1 MEIHT
6 IENLR
11 ISENNVL
18 VKLPDTYRMMLN
30 NEIDIRGI
38 SIITKYEPS
47 YYAPRYGT
55 VAVIPNRLKFGI
67 GGMSWKTD
75 IEIQVGDTVWF
86 NYLVCLMALGR
97 LLNPVYRSDET
108 RYYTCGE
115 DIYVLL
121 PYESLIVAKREI
133 HGDIVWKLKS
143 HINYSEAKDE
153 DFDGKRVDFL
163 RNDEL
168 RCLPYHAPRYIKTEI
183 ICLNSYVIGKQI
195 KRKVSD
201 KLIVNDDKTGWV
213 KLLHVGNPV
222 TEYFTETVEIEDVEV
237 GDTVLI
243 NKLLAEKLE
252 NGMVNHFCDEEVLF
266 FQRRQIYGKA

>member
-1 MEIHT
+1 MKIDS

-121 PYESLIVAKREI
+121 PYESLIVAKRE
-133 HGDIVWKLKS
+133 V
-143 HINYSEAKDE
+143 SEFPTD
-153 DFDGKRVDFL
+153 
-163 RNDEL
+163 
-168 RCLPYHAPRYIKTEI
+168 YTET

-201 KLIVNDDKTGWV
+201 KLIVNDEKTGWV

-266 FQRRQIYGKA
+266 FQRRQIYGKT

>member
-1 MEIHT
+1 MKIDT

-18 VKLPDTYRMMLN
+18 IKLPDTYRMMLN

-86 NYLVCLMALGR
+86 NYLVCLMALGK

-121 PYESLIVAKREI
+121 PYESLIVAKREVSKFPT
-133 HGDIVWKLKS
+133 G
-143 HINYSEAKDE
+143 Y
-153 DFDGKRVDFL
+153 
-163 RNDEL
+163 
-168 RCLPYHAPRYIKTEI
+168 TET

-201 KLIVNDDKTGWV
+201 KLIVNDEKTGWI

-222 TEYFTETVEIEDVEV
+222 TEYLTETIEIEDVEA

-243 NKLLAEKLE
+243 NKKLAEKLE
-252 NGMVNHFCDEEVLF
+252 NGMTNHFSQEEVLF
-266 FQRRQIYGKA
+266 FQRRQIFGKR

>member
-1 MEIHT
+1 MKIDT

-38 SIITKYEPS
+38 SVITRYEPS

-67 GGMSWKTD
+67 GGMSWETD
-75 IEIQVGDTVWF
+75 IEIKVGDTVWF

-121 PYESLIVAKREI
+121 PYESLIVAKRE
-133 HGDIVWKLKS
+133 H
-143 HINYSEAKDE
+143 
-153 DFDGKRVDFL
+153 
-163 RNDEL
+163 
-168 RCLPYHAPRYIKTEI
+168 EI

-195 KRKVSD
+195 KQKVSEVLKIAD
-201 KLIVNDDKTGWV
+201 TKTGWV
-213 KLLHVGNPV
+213 ELLHVGEPV
-222 TEYFTETVEIEDVEV
+222 SEYLTETIEIEDVEA

-243 NKLLAEKLE
+243 NKKLAEKLE
-252 NGMVNHFCDEEVLF
+252 NGMTNHFSQEEVLF
-266 FQRRQIYGKA
+266 FQRRQILGKR

>member
-1 MEIHT
+1 MKIDS
-6 IENLR
+6 IENIR

-18 VKLPDTYRMMLN
+18 IKLPDTYRMMLN

-38 SIITKYEPS
+38 SIITKFEPS

-55 VAVIPNRLKFGI
+55 VVVVPNRLRFGV

-75 IEIQVGDTVWF
+75 MEVRVGDTVWF

-121 PYESLIVAKREI
+121 PYESLIVAKRE
-133 HGDIVWKLKS
+133 
-143 HINYSEAKDE
+143 NQ
-153 DFDGKRVDFL
+153 
-163 RNDEL
+163 
-168 RCLPYHAPRYIKTEI
+168 I
-183 ICLNSYVIGKQI
+183 ICLNSYVIGKQVT
-195 KRKVSD
+195 KKVSD
-201 KLIVNDDKTGWV
+201 VLKVNDEKTGWV
-213 KLLHVGNPV
+213 ELLHVGNPV
-222 TEYFTETVEIEDVEV
+222 CEYLTETVEIEDVEV

-243 NKLLAEKLE
+243 NKRLAEKLE
-252 NGMVNHFCDEEVLF
+252 NGMTNHFSKDDALF
-266 FQRRQIYGKA
+266 FQRRQIYGKI

>member
-18 VKLPDTYRMMLN
+18 IKLPDTYRMMLN

-121 PYESLIVAKREI
+121 PYESLIVAKREVSKFPT
-133 HGDIVWKLKS
+133 G
-143 HINYSEAKDE
+143 Y
-153 DFDGKRVDFL
+153 
-163 RNDEL
+163 
-168 RCLPYHAPRYIKTEI
+168 TET

-201 KLIVNDDKTGWV
+201 KLIVNDEKTGWI

-222 TEYFTETVEIEDVEV
+222 CEYLTETVEIEDVEV

-243 NKLLAEKLE
+243 NKRLAEKLE

-266 FQRRQIYGKA
+266 FQRRQIYGKT

>member
-1 MEIHT
+1 MKIDT

-18 VKLPDTYRMMLN
+18 IKLPDTYRMMLN

-121 PYESLIVAKREI
+121 PYESLIVAKREVSKFPT
-133 HGDIVWKLKS
+133 G
-143 HINYSEAKDE
+143 Y
-153 DFDGKRVDFL
+153 
-163 RNDEL
+163 
-168 RCLPYHAPRYIKTEI
+168 TET

-201 KLIVNDDKTGWV
+201 KLIVNDEKTGWV

-222 TEYFTETVEIEDVEV
+222 TEYFTETVEIEDVEA

-243 NKLLAEKLE
+243 NKKLAEKLE
-252 NGMVNHFCDEEVLF
+252 NGMTNHFSQGEVLF
-266 FQRRQIYGKA
+266 FQRRQIFGKR

>member
-18 VKLPDTYRMMLN
+18 IKLPDTYRMMLN

-86 NYLVCLMALGR
+86 NYLVCLMALGK

-121 PYESLIVAKREI
+121 PYESLIVAKREVSKFPT
-133 HGDIVWKLKS
+133 G
-143 HINYSEAKDE
+143 Y
-153 DFDGKRVDFL
+153 
-163 RNDEL
+163 
-168 RCLPYHAPRYIKTEI
+168 TET

-201 KLIVNDDKTGWV
+201 KLIVNDEKTGWV

-222 TEYFTETVEIEDVEV
+222 TEYFTETVEIEDVEA

-243 NKLLAEKLE
+243 NKKLAEKLE
-252 NGMVNHFCDEEVLF
+252 NGMTNHFSQEEVLF
-266 FQRRQIYGKA
+266 FQRRQIFGKR